1 MILHRSKQRQYLV
14 FLTFSAL
21 YHGKLCGVNEMMNA
35 PDLFLAWEN
44 GLRDIAQGP
53 A

>member
-1 MILHRSKQRQYLV
+1 MGKQRQYLV

-21 YHGKLCGVNEMMNA
+21 YHGKLCGVNEMMKA

-44 GLRDIAQGP
+44 GLRDIAHGP